1 MKHFTEPE
9 LEALK
14 DSILENFE
22 YYADALDNREYQ
34 CHGISGDPPTI
45 GYIKKVCADYDA
57 DSKLVEDIRIY
68 TQGDTMLSRD
78 YYGKT
83 VDITAKV
90 EEFLRD
96 DLGWDWLIG
105 AVAKAVDEWI
115 EEGEGD
121 EQ

>member
-1 MKHFTEPE
+1 MKHFTELE

-22 YYADALDNREYQ
+22 LYADALDAREYQ
-34 CHGISGDPPTI
+34 RRGTCGDPPVI

-57 DSKLVEDIRIY
+57 DSKRVADIRIY
-68 TQGDTMLSRD
+68 TYGDSMPGCD

-83 VDITAKV
+83 IDITDKV
-90 EEFLRD
+90 EGFLRD

-115 EEGEGD
+115 EEGEG
-121 EQ
+121 